1 MRIIDK
7 YLCKEYLKLYFL
19 FNLFFIAIFLLTD
32 IFQSINTFVKQANSF
47 LIVKYYL
54 LQIPYLFAL
63 LSPLASIVSILF
75 IISYMTE
82 TYQIQAIQVSG
93 TSIKRTV
100 FPLLIIGII
109 ISFSL
114 LFLNETLTFKA
125 NQISQKIKEE
135 SFLKITPK
143 KVQRNIFIQ
152 VPPYYLLYI
161 RLLYPEKEKMEDIII
176 YKISSPSSLIICKEG
191 DWTGKEWI
199 FFNGTEYI
207 LKEELKETFF
217 DKKIIPLNKKP
228 AYFVKKYFP
237 FEKMNITEL
246 KKYIYEYRESGFDT
260 LDMETEFY
268 SKISYPFANF
278 ILLFLGIPLALFL
291 RKGGKGASFAL
302 GLIVSFGYYEITALS
317 KSMGE
322 GGMVTPFLAAWIPN
336 ILFLIGGIYLFTKTE

>member
-19 FNLFFIAIFLLTD
+19 FTFFFIAIFLLTD
-32 IFQSINTFVKQANSF
+32 LFQSINILVKQANSF
-47 LIVKYYL
+47 LVVKYYL
-54 LQIPYLFAL
+54 LQVPYLFTL
-63 LSPLASIVSILF
+63 LSPLASIISILF
-75 IISYMTE
+75 IVSYLTE
-82 TYQIQAIQVSG
+82 TYQIQAIQIGG

-100 FPLLIIGII
+100 LPLLIIGII

-114 LFLNETLTFKA
+114 FFFNETLTFKA
-125 NQISQKIKEE
+125 NQTSQKIKEE
-135 SFLKITPK
+135 NFSKITPK

-152 VPPYYLLYI
+152 VPPCYLLYI
-161 RLLYPEKEKMEDIII
+161 RLFYPEEEKMEDIII
-176 YKISSPSSLIICKEG
+176 YKISSPSSLIICKESN
-191 DWTGKEWI
+191 WTGKEWV
-199 FFNGTEYI
+199 FLEGTEYI
-207 LKEELKETFF
+207 LKEEWEETSF
-217 DKKIIPLNKKP
+217 DKKILPLNKKP

-237 FEKMNITEL
+237 FEKMSTAEL

-322 GGMVTPFLAAWIPN
+322 GGTLTPFLAAWIPN
-336 ILFLIGGIYLFTKTE
+336 IIFLTGGIYLFTKIE

>member
-7 YLCKEYLKLYFL
+7 YLCKEYLRLYFI
-19 FNLFFIAIFLLTD
+19 FIFFFSATFLLTD
-32 IFQSINTFVKQANSF
+32 LFQSINILVKQASSF
-47 LIVKYYL
+47 LLVKYYL
-54 LQIPYLFAL
+54 LQVPYLFAL
-63 LSPLASIVSILF
+63 LSPLASIVSVLF
-75 IISYMTE
+75 IVSYLTE
-82 TYQIQAIQVSG
+82 TYQIQALQVSG

-100 FPLLIIGII
+100 LPLLIIGIV

-114 LFLNETLTFKA
+114 FFFNETLTFKA

-152 VPPYYLLYI
+152 VPPHYLLYI
-161 RLLYPEKEKMEDIII
+161 RLFYPEKKKMEDIII
-176 YKISSPSSLIICKEG
+176 YKISSPSSLIICKESK
-191 DWTGKEWI
+191 WTGKEWV
-199 FFNGTEYI
+199 FFKGTEYI
-207 LKEELKETFF
+207 LKEEWEETFF
-217 DKKIIPLNKKP
+217 DKKILPLNKKP

-237 FEKMNITEL
+237 FEKMNASEL
-246 KKYIYEYRESGFDT
+246 KRYIYEYRESGFDT
-260 LDMETEFY
+260 RDMETEFY

-322 GGMVTPFLAAWIPN
+322 GGTLTPFLAAWIPN
-336 ILFLIGGIYLFTKTE
+336 ILFLTGGIYLFTKRE